1 MRVLFIGDIVGEPG
15 RDAVRE
21 LLPKIKKRESVDF
34 TIANGENVAGGS
46 GITPALADELFDS
59 GVDVITT
66 GDHVWKRKEILER
79 IGSDD
84 KLLRPANYP
93 AKTPGTGSTVAKS
106 KSGVSVGV
114 INLIGRVFM
123 QPVECPFRTAKEEI
137 EKIGKIAK
145 VILVDMHAEATS
157 EKIALGWYLDGEVS
171 AVVGTHTHVQTADE
185 KVLPGGTA
193 FIADIGMT
201 GPFDSVI
208 GRRKEQIL
216 TRFVTQMPARFEVA
230 EGDVQLHGVVIDID
244 EKTGKARSIKRIQE
258 KLNDK

>member
-1 MRVLFIGDIVGEPG
+1 MRILFIGDIVGEPG

-21 LLPKIKKRESVDF
+21 LLPKIKKKESVDF

-59 GVDVITT
+59 GADVITT

-79 IGSDD
+79 IETDE

-93 AKTPGTGSTVAKS
+93 AKTPGSGSAVVKS
-106 KSGVSVGV
+106 KAGIPVGV
-114 INLIGRVFM
+114 INLMGRVFM
-123 QPVECPFRTAKEEI
+123 QPVECPFRTARDEI
-137 EKIGKIAK
+137 EKMKKKAK
-145 VILVDMHAEATS
+145 VIVIDMHAEATS

-171 AVVGTHTHVQTADE
+171 AVIGTHTHVQTADE

-193 FIADIGMT
+193 FISDAGMT

-230 EGDVQLHGVVIDID
+230 EGDVQLHGVVVDVD

-258 KLNDK
+258 KLRD